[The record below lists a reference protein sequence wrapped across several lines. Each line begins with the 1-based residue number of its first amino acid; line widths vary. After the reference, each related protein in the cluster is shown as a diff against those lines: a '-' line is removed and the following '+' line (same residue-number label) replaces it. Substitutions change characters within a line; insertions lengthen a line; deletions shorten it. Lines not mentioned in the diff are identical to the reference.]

1 MKSAL
6 RNQTLID
13 QYNESF
19 IEQANEIINELSKIP
34 DAAWTNEDFCRN
46 AWAINALNQL
56 NEVKK

>member
-1 MKSAL
+1 MNSAL
-6 RNQTLID
+6 RNQILID

-34 DAAWTNEDFCRN
+34 DAAWANEDFYRN